1 MRGVRR
7 RHLQYALGQEGTVM
21 VELLYRELGRQVG
34 LLMTDPFGNYLFQK
48 LVEMSTDEQRRSLVR
63 AHGAS
68 DA

>member
-1 MRGVRR
+1 
-7 RHLQYALGQEGTVM
+7 M
-21 VELLYRELGRQVG
+21 VASILSAMGEKLSRLLVHPY
-34 LLMTDPFGNYLFQK
+34 GNYLFQK

>member
-1 MRGVRR
+1 MRR

-48 LVEMSTDEQRRSLVR
+48 LLDVSSDDQRRDVVGER
-63 AHGAS
+63 AALQRS
-68 DA
+68 

>member
-1 MRGVRR
+1 
-7 RHLQYALGQEGTVM
+7 M
-21 VELLYRELGRQVG
+21 VELLYRELGRQVGLLYRELGRQVG

-63 AHGAS
+63 PHGAS

>member
-1 MRGVRR
+1 
-7 RHLQYALGQEGTVM
+7 M
-21 VELLYRELGRQVG
+21 VDLLYRELGRQVG

-63 AHGAS
+63 PHGAS

>member
-1 MRGVRR
+1 MRR

-34 LLMTDPFGNYLFQK
+34 LLMTDPFSNYLFQK
-48 LVEMSTDEQRRSLVR
+48 LVEMSTDEQRRSLVCP
-63 AHGAS
+63 HGAS